1 MQRLTESIIDH
12 AAITLVIAHPDD
24 ECMFFYPT
32 ISRAK
37 RLHIICL
44 SNGGYDGLGE
54 EREEELQRAA
64 RRLGASATCVNNA
77 ALQDGPHAWDPSVV
91 AANVGPWLHAGA
103 VVVTF
108 DRYGASG
115 HANHVAVYHGAAP
128 ASLARRGDGVTR
140 ARTSRFTPSS
150 RRSSGDNAA
159 RGQNAEL
166 LRHDVIVAT
175 QRGSFRHRSDG
186 VKKRDVRRRPAA
198 RPDET
203 GLPVLRA
210 RDGAALPTVHRRAGP
225 GVRRRPRA
233 FRSAPVRARRP

>member
-1 MQRLTESIIDH
+1 MHRLTESIIDN
-12 AAITLVIAHPDD
+12 ATIILIIAHPDD
-24 ECMFFYPT
+24 EAMFFYPT

-54 EREEELQRAA
+54 QREKELQRAA

-115 HANHVAVYHGAAP
+115 HANHVAVYHG
-128 ASLARRGDGVTR
+128 
-140 ARTSRFTPSS
+140 
-150 RRSSGDNAA
+150 
-159 RGQNAEL
+159 
-166 LRHDVIVAT
+166 
-175 QRGSFRHRSDG
+175 
-186 VKKRDVRRRPAA
+186 VRRLAQTRRDCRFYALETAPHYRRYIGAFDVLCAA
-198 RPDET
+198 
-203 GLPVLRA
+203 
-210 RDGAALPTVHRRAGP
+210 
-225 GVRRRPRA
+225 
-233 FRSAPVRARRP
+233 VRARFDPRPCLVQCP

>member
-1 MQRLTESIIDH
+1 MPGHLALI
-12 AAITLVIAHPDD
+12 LVIAHPDD
-24 ECMFFYPT
+24 EAMFFFPT

-54 EREEELQRAA
+54 QREEELQRAA
-64 RRLGASATCVNNA
+64 RRLGASATCINNA

-128 ASLARRGDGVTR
+128 ALERK
-140 ARTSRFTPSS
+140 P
-150 RRSSGDNAA
+150 
-159 RGQNAEL
+159 
-166 LRHDVIVAT
+166 LRC
-175 QRGSFRHRSDG
+175 
-186 VKKRDVRRRPAA
+186 
-198 RPDET
+198 
-203 GLPVLRA
+203 
-210 RDGAALPTVHRRAGP
+210 
-225 GVRRRPRA
+225 
-233 FRSAPVRARRP
+233 

>member
-1 MQRLTESIIDH
+1 MQPCPRPRFPPTTSSKPAFRPMHRLTESIIDH

-54 EREEELQRAA
+54 QREKELQRAA

-115 HANHVAVYHGAAP
+115 HANHVAVYHGAFSGVLRAARRRRHAP
-128 ASLARRGDGVTR
+128 A
-140 ARTSRFTPSS
+140 
-150 RRSSGDNAA
+150 
-159 RGQNAEL
+159 
-166 LRHDVIVAT
+166 
-175 QRGSFRHRSDG
+175 
-186 VKKRDVRRRPAA
+186 RRRPAA
-198 RPDET
+198 RPDEK
-203 GLPVLRA
+203 GLPVLRT
-210 RDGAALPTVHRRAGP
+210 RDGAPL
-225 GVRRRPRA
+225 
-233 FRSAPVRARRP
+233 

>member
-1 MQRLTESIIDH
+1 MKHTTNRPVFEIIAKNAVFFGRARLPRRANNSATASFERATASKPAFGAMHRLTESIIDN
-12 AAITLVIAHPDD
+12 ASIILVIAHPDD
-24 ECMFFYPT
+24 EAMFFYPT

-54 EREEELQRAA
+54 QREKELQRAA
-64 RRLGASATCVNNA
+64 RRLGASATCINNA

-128 ASLARRGDGVTR
+128 ASERM
-140 ARTSRFTPSS
+140 P
-150 RRSSGDNAA
+150 
-159 RGQNAEL
+159 
-166 LRHDVIVAT
+166 LRC
-175 QRGSFRHRSDG
+175 
-186 VKKRDVRRRPAA
+186 
-198 RPDET
+198 
-203 GLPVLRA
+203 
-210 RDGAALPTVHRRAGP
+210 
-225 GVRRRPRA
+225 
-233 FRSAPVRARRP
+233 